1 MTPLIKTQIQTKIAN
16 ICFSDNSKVG
26 DRVSEI
32 IVKGKEAG
40 FALDIKG
47 ITLEEANEV
56 RNHLIGELEKIP
68 SLERINIVLTSS
80 ERKHEQKQKSDSK
93 IVLDNIKKVIVIAAG
108 KGGVGKSTIAALLAQ
123 KLAGQGKKVGLLDA
137 DIYGPSIPSIFNLR
151 GKPELI
157 NKRMIPLYNYNVK
170 VNSIGFITD
179 PLSSISWRGPMTSKA
194 LYQLISLTDWG
205 QLDYLIIDM
214 PPGTGDIHLSLL
226 QNYVIGGVIMITTPQ
241 KISAIDVQRAVNLYR
256 KFNVPIIGIIENMS
270 GYFSPN
276 SEKITIFSGNSGKR
290 IANEQDLT
298 FLSKIALIPEL
309 SELCDEGLPL
319 GKYFDLLDFAI

>member
-298 FLSKIALIPEL
+298 FLSKISLIPEL